1 MWADRELLN
10 DFRKYSMRILYI
22 HQYFATPKGR
32 TGTRSYEQA
41 RAMMAA
47 GHEVTMLTTSAQLA
61 DEEFPEGDGVIRR
74 GCIDG
79 INCIVL
85 DIPYNQTMNYAHRIL
100 SFLKFMFWCCWIV
113 LTEKRPDMIYATS
126 TPLTVGIP
134 AMLGKLFRDI
144 PYGFEVRDL
153 WPAVPVGMGILPEGF
168 IANVLRFAERAIY
181 RRAAF
186 LVAVNEDVAQCML
199 KTVGRLMPMVIAPNA
214 CDTDL
219 FGSDKTDDG
228 AFRKRHGLEGKIIAI
243 HPGAMGPVNG
253 LNSIL
258 DAANLLRDEPD
269 LRFVII
275 GKGPEKERLI
285 ARVEAESLDNVL
297 ILDALPKQELVGILG
312 SVDIGLMTV
321 APIPVLQMNCANKF
335 FDFLSSGLPIVLNYE
350 GWQARLLERC
360 ECGLSSPQ
368 GDTEAFASQIRS
380 LACNADLRA
389 KLGANSR
396 KLAETEL
403 NRQTIVDGILNAMS
417 AVAIVGR

>member
-1 MWADRELLN
+1 MPGKRV
-10 DFRKYSMRILYI
+10 LYI
-22 HQYFATPKGR
+22 HQYFCTPRGKS
-32 TGTRSYEQA
+32 GTRSHAQA
-41 RAMMAA
+41 LAMQRA
-47 GHEVTMLTTSAQLA
+47 GYEVTMLTSSAQLQD
-61 DEEFPEGDGVIRR
+61 DEIPEGRGVRRR
-74 GCIDG
+74 GTIEGVD
-79 INCIVL
+79 CIVL
-85 DIPYNQTMNYAHRIL
+85 DIPYTQTMGYAARIL

-153 WPAVPVGMGILPEGF
+153 WPAVPVGMGILPEGL

-199 KTVGRLMPMVIAPNA
+199 KTVGRLMPIVIAPNA
-214 CDTDL
+214 CDTEL
-219 FGSDKTDDG
+219 FGPAKTDGG
-228 AFRKRHGLEGKIIAI
+228 AFRKAHGLEGKIIAI

-253 LNSIL
+253 LDAIL
-258 DAANLLRDEPD
+258 DAANLLRDEQG

-297 ILDALPKQELVGILG
+297 ILDAIPKRELVGILG

-321 APIPVLQMNCANKF
+321 APVPVLQMNCANKF

-350 GWQARLLERC
+350 GWQARLLSENR
-360 ECGLSSPQ
+360 CGLSSAQ
-368 GDTEAFASQIRS
+368 GDEDGFVANIRRLASDDIVRS
-380 LACNADLRA
+380 QMGRDARRLAEQQLSRA
-389 KLGANSR
+389 KVVAPIIDQLDQVTSM
-396 KLAETEL
+396 L
-403 NRQTIVDGILNAMS
+403 S
-417 AVAIVGR
+417 A